1 MTPIIQLLNL
11 YATLTLLHQK
21 PWALRHSLDER
32 EDYLEAEGLGYP
44 STVLAQV
51 RAFLDSLT
59 S

>member
-1 MTPIIQLLNL
+1 MLNL